1 MPEKRGKILGT
12 VLFVLLISLLI
23 FLTFMLNNKTEEKKI
38 QMIKLSGNNLLT
50 QSEYLHF
57 TKLDDASSYSGL
69 TLPVIKDRI
78 EKHPY
83 VAYADVQFENKNLV
97 SIEIIEKKIKAI
109 LLDGGEPHFIT
120 DDFQVLPY
128 YENTKYV
135 DFPIISNLKEK
146 DKIKSLEI
154 LKNEDTK
161 HAFRIIEAIKL
172 TNSNILKRLSEINLG
187 KGGDIVLTFSG
198 LRPSVIFGRGE
209 EAKKMVYLE
218 ILWEGKI
225 ETKIDLTKSD
235 YVDLRFAND
244 VFLGNADRSGLI
256 E

>member
-1 MPEKRGKILGT
+1 MPEKKGKILGT

-38 QMIKLSGNNLLT
+38 QMIKLSGNSLLPVKD
-50 QSEYLHF
+50 YLKF
-57 TKLDDASSYSGL
+57 TKLDDVSSYSGL
-69 TLPVIKDRI
+69 TLSVIKDRF

-83 VAYADVQFENKNLV
+83 VEYADVEYENKNLV
-97 SIEIIEKKIKAI
+97 SVEIKEKKIEAI
-109 LLDGGEPHFIT
+109 LLDGSEPHFIT
-120 DDFQVLPY
+120 EDFQVLPY
-128 YENTKYV
+128 YENTKFV
-135 DFPIISNLKEK
+135 DYPIISNMKEK

-154 LKNEDTK
+154 LKSDDTK
-161 HAFRIIEAIKL
+161 HAFRIIETIKL

-198 LRPSVIFGRGE
+198 LKPLVIFGRGD

-225 ETKIDLTKSD
+225 ESKVDITKSN
-235 YVDLRFAND
+235 YVDLRFANE
-244 VFLGNADRSGLI
+244 VFLGNANGTDLV

>member
-1 MPEKRGKILGT
+1 MSENKGKILGT

-23 FLTFMLNNKTEEKKI
+23 FFTIMLNSRTKENKI
-38 QMIKLSGNNLLT
+38 QMIKLTGNKLLPDKD
-50 QSEYLHF
+50 YLHF
-57 TKLDDASSYSGL
+57 TKLDKDTSFSGL
-69 TLPVIKDRI
+69 TLPVIKDRF

-83 VAYADVQFENKNLV
+83 VEYADVEFENENLV
-97 SIEIIEKKIKAI
+97 SVEIKEKKIEAI

-120 DDFQVLPY
+120 EDFQVLPY
-128 YENTKYV
+128 FEDTKYV
-135 DFPIISNLKEK
+135 DYPIISNLKEK

-154 LKNEDTK
+154 LKNDDTK

-172 TNSNILKRLSEINLG
+172 TNLNILKRLSEINLG

-198 LRPSVIFGRGE
+198 LKPAVIFGRGE

-225 ETKIDLTKSD
+225 ETNVDITKSD
-235 YVDLRFAND
+235 YIDLRFANE
-244 VFLGNADRSGLI
+244 VFLGNANGSGLV

>member
-1 MPEKRGKILGT
+1 MPENKGKILGT
-12 VLFVLLISLLI
+12 VLFVLLISFLI
-23 FLTFMLNNKTEEKKI
+23 FLTFMLYNKTEDRKI
-38 QMIKLSGNNLLT
+38 QMIKLSGNNLLP
-50 QSEYLHF
+50 QNDYLHF
-57 TKLDDASSYSGL
+57 TKLDDVSTYGGL

-83 VAYADVQFENKNLV
+83 VEYADVEFENKNLV
-97 SIEIIEKKIKAI
+97 SVEITEKKIKAI

-120 DDFQVLPY
+120 EDFQVLPY

-135 DFPIISNLKEK
+135 DYPIISNLKEK
-146 DKIKSLEI
+146 DKIKSMNY

-198 LRPSVIFGRGE
+198 LKPSVIFGRGD

-218 ILWEGKI
+218 ILWEGRI
-225 ETKIDLTKSD
+225 ETKVDITKSD

-244 VFLGNADRSGLI
+244 VFLGNADRSDLI